1 MNEIYSLLN
10 DVETNIDFFKKEDL
24 TDIEKRK
31 MKRMVRNKFKKKLN
45 YKRII
50 SVACVTFAILLFTN
64 AIFGSEINAAAQSI
78 TSLISDFLGINK
90 VDEELLDYTTVI
102 NTSKSDKGYTIT
114 LNKVIIDK
122 NEMIVTS
129 TIKSDKPIGNFLF
142 PSADMYVN
150 GNHFYLIGGQES
162 NRLDNYTV
170 ELISTCEL
178 YNTEDFNA
186 EIDTNTKLNIEII
199 YNKIQTS
206 GTYNEITG
214 VTNETFVE
222 GNWRF
227 NFFADGKALA
237 KDTYHFP
244 MDESFSL
251 SSEQD
256 VQITEYTSND
266 LGQKIFFNVSDVLG
280 SYNTDYIMELRGNDD
295 LGNEV
300 KFHLKRLHGENGK
313 GWFCNNSGISTDAK
327 KLTLTL
333 YATKW
338 PSEDFTPIGDE
349 FIIELDNIKK

>member
-10 DVETNIDFFKKEDL
+10 DVETDVDLLKKEDL

-31 MKRMVRNKFKKKLN
+31 MKRMIRNKCKKKLN
-45 YKRII
+45 YKRIV

-64 AIFGSEINAAAQSI
+64 AVFGSEINAAAQNI

-102 NTSKSDKGYTIT
+102 NASQSDEGYTIT

-122 NEMIVTS
+122 NQMIITS

-142 PSADMYVN
+142 PSADMYIN
-150 GNHFYLIGGQES
+150 GNQYYLIGGQEI
-162 NRLDNYTV
+162 NRLDDHTV
-170 ELISTCEL
+170 ELVNTCEL
-178 YNTEDFNA
+178 ENA
-186 EIDTNTKLNIEII
+186 EDLNAELNIEII

-206 GTYNEITG
+206 ATYNEITG
-214 VTNETFVE
+214 ITDETFVE

-227 NFFADGKALA
+227 NFIADGTALA
-237 KDTYHFP
+237 KATYHFP
-244 MDESFSL
+244 MDETFPL

-256 VQITEYTSND
+256 VQLTEYTSND

-280 SYNTDYIMELRGNDD
+280 SYNSDYIMELRGNDD

-300 KFHLKRLHGENGK
+300 KFYMKRLHGEDGK
-313 GWFCNNSGISTDAK
+313 GWFCNNGVISTDAK
-327 KLTLTL
+327 RLTLTL
-333 YATKW
+333 YAMKFS
-338 PSEDFTPIGDE
+338 PESIEDFAPIGDE